1 MVRTET
7 TRWRRSRLT
16 ITAIDAAA
24 SVALT
29 ALNTISLPRLIPRNS
44 LMITEAN
51 AAMDRTSVTP
61 IRYLLTP
68 EVHIAK
74 ANSNPSRTTMSGR
87 TPLRSN
93 GATIRMPKTPAST
106 TVYSFCPRRSQFG
119 ISAEPT

>member
-1 MVRTET
+1 MSRYTDSAPVMVRTET
-7 TRWRRSRLT
+7 TRWPRSRST

-29 ALNTISLPRLIPRNS
+29 ALNTISLPRLMPRTS

-51 AAMDRTSVTP
+51 AAMDRMSVTP

-74 ANSNPSRTTMSGR
+74 HQQEPEQDHNERSHTMLLER
-87 TPLRSN
+87 RHDQD
-93 GATIRMPKTPAST
+93 AEDARQYDA
-106 TVYSFCPRRSQFG
+106 YSF
-119 ISAEPT
+119 